1 MGPLAGL
8 KILDFSTLLPGPWA
22 TMNLADLGA
31 EVIRIAS
38 GSRPDAL
45 EAFPPYVEGTTFSVT
60 AAQVLRNKEIITLD
74 LKDPCAV
81 EVIHKLVADYDIVI
95 EQFRPGVMDRLG
107 LGYEELREV
116 NDRVIYCSLTGY
128 GQTGPKAKAAGHDI
142 NYLSNAGIFGY
153 SGTQERPVAIGI
165 QIADL
170 AAGANNAIIAVL
182 TAVIARFAS
191 GQGQYIDIS
200 MTDGAL
206 AFNAMSGAGALL
218 TGSSPQRGR
227 DAYNGGT
234 LYDFYETADGQ
245 FMALGAVEPNFFA
258 AFADGIGHP
267 EWASLGIAGG
277 ESLKVQ
283 VADLIRTRTRDEWVQ
298 AFAGIDACF
307 DPVLSLTEALESPN
321 SIARE
326 MVADVPTA
334 SGTTMRQIGSPFKFS
349 GTPVEFRFA
358 GHPKDDSMHHDIL
371 SRLGYTREQVTEME
385 ASGVFG

>member
-1 MGPLAGL
+1 
-8 KILDFSTLLPGPWA
+8 
-22 TMNLADLGA
+22 
-31 EVIRIAS
+31 
-38 GSRPDAL
+38 
-45 EAFPPYVEGTTFSVT
+45 
-60 AAQVLRNKEIITLD
+60 
-74 LKDPCAV
+74 
-81 EVIHKLVADYDIVI
+81 
-95 EQFRPGVMDRLG
+95 
-107 LGYEELREV
+107 
-116 NDRVIYCSLTGY
+116 
-128 GQTGPKAKAAGHDI
+128 
-142 NYLSNAGIFGY
+142 
-153 SGTQERPVAIGI
+153 
-165 QIADL
+165 
-170 AAGANNAIIAVL
+170 
-182 TAVIARFAS
+182 
-191 GQGQYIDIS
+191 

-358 GHPKDDSMHHDIL
+358 GHPKDDSMHYDIL